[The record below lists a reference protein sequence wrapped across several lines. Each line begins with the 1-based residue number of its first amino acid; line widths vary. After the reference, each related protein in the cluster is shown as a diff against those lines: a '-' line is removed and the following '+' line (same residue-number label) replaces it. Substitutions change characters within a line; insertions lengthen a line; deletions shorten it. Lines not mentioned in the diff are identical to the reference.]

1 MLKIGLHLMKNELK
15 PLAESVLISLGL
27 TVASATNAAIQK
39 KIFGLGTTTLI
50 FWNEEM
56 NDIMKI
62 VKSLE
67 ESCLLIK
74 RAREKFQNEAK
85 EQQDGFLSMLLR
97 KLSES
102 LAGNFTAGR

>member
-1 MLKIGLHLMKNELK
+1 MKNELK

-39 KIFGLGTTTLI
+39 KKNFGLGTTMLVI
-50 FWNEEM
+50 SNEEM
-56 NDIMKI
+56 NDVMKI

-74 RAREKFQNEAK
+74 RA
-85 EQQDGFLSMLLR
+85 G
-97 KLSES
+97 
-102 LAGNFTAGR
+102 